1 MGKSLNIADSG
12 YLNNGSV
19 VFQKNND
26 TLPSGIYS
34 IVFPGKRHTADFFID
49 RSPEISIQADT
60 NDLLNMKVTGSP
72 ENPLFQQYQLFIANK
87 GRLMQQEKNLYNVS
101 TTKEDS
107 ALHEKNYTKINE
119 ELNEFRNKII
129 KENPQSMMTVLLKA
143 MKDPE
148 VLHKKPLTRQDS
160 LENYYHYKAHFWD
173 GVSFM
178 DSRILRTP
186 FFLPRLEQYYRN
198 LLPQE
203 PDSII
208 RDIDERMLYA
218 RNNLEM
224 KKFMLNWLTD
234 EYINPKYMGQDAVF
248 IHLFNKYHNAGELPW
263 LNEKQKE
270 TVSKRAYM
278 QMANQIG
285 IKASDLNMV
294 DSSGKTS
301 RLYDLRADYTVV
313 IFWDPTCGHCK
324 EELPHLDSLYQA
336 SWKKKGVRI
345 YSVLSENEKYEEW
358 KRYIISHGNIN
369 EWTHVYETKAMEEA
383 VVAAKVPGFKQ
394 LYDVISTPTLFL
406 LDSDKR
412 IIGKKLNW
420 TQLNELLQ
428 VKWNQK
434 K

>member
-1 MGKSLNIADSG
+1 MRKLSTLILGIFLASTSLAQGYRVSFRTSSFDSGLVYLIYYMGKSLNIADSG

-278 QMANQIG
+278 QMAVKPRGFMICALIILWSFSG
-285 IKASDLNMV
+285 ILLAVIAKKSFLTWIPCIRPVGKRRESEFTLFFLKTKNMRN
-294 DSSGKTS
+294 GK
-301 RLYDLRADYTVV
+301 
-313 IFWDPTCGHCK
+313 G
-324 EELPHLDSLYQA
+324 
-336 SWKKKGVRI
+336 
-345 YSVLSENEKYEEW
+345 
-358 KRYIISHGNIN
+358 ISFP
-369 EWTHVYETKAMEEA
+369 ME
-383 VVAAKVPGFKQ
+383 
-394 LYDVISTPTLFL
+394 ISTSGHMYMRPRPWRRL
-406 LDSDKR
+406 L
-412 IIGKKLNW
+412 
-420 TQLNELLQ
+420 
-428 VKWNQK
+428 
-434 K
+434 